1 MARNMTPA
9 ERVALKERLYGVLKS
24 AARQSAHCPS
34 LRDLGELVGRNYKCL
49 TRWLNALEQDGLIV
63 WRERHMGRL
72 PVVYIPEI
80 DAATVPKERKPK
92 PAKATGK
99 RQGYF
104 RMPTFRSQESRPAV
118 ETDTMIYGGIVEDV
132 KFLRRRGFGIH
143 KETGGYRVGNSLV
156 TAHDI
161 VAKAERERRLAGMSA

>member
-1 MARNMTPA
+1 MARNMSPA

-34 LRDLGELVGRNYKCL
+34 LRDLGELVGRDHKCL

-63 WRERHMGRL
+63 WRERHNGRL

-80 DAATVPKERKPK
+80 DAATTPKKPK
-92 PAKATGK
+92 PKAKKARKG
-99 RQGYF
+99 
-104 RMPTFRSQESRPAV
+104 TFRLFINRQLETRPAV
-118 ETDTMIYGGIVEDV
+118 DTDAMIYGGILEDV
-132 KFLRRRGFGIH
+132 KWLRRRGFAIH
-143 KETGGYRVGNSLV
+143 REIGGYRVGNALV

-161 VAKAERERRLAGMSA
+161 VAKAERERRLAGVSA